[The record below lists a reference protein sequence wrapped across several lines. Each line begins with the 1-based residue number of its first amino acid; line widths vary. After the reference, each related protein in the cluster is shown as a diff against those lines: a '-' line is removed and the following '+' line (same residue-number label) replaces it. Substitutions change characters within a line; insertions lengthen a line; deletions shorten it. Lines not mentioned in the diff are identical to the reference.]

1 MSTTSRMS
9 KFVQQEKDHNQLVT
23 QTRNIKTDRLTARL
37 HHNIPEPVSPE
48 KIIKL
53 LKGKL

>member
-9 KFVQQEKDHNQLVT
+9 KFVQQQKDHNTLVT
-23 QTRNIKTDRLTARL
+23 QTRNIKIDRLMAKL
-37 HHNIPEPVSPE
+37 HHKIPEPVSPE

>member
-23 QTRNIKTDRLTARL
+23 QTRNIKTDRLMAKL
-37 HHNIPEPVSPE
+37 YHKVPEPVSPE

>member
-9 KFVQQEKDHNQLVT
+9 KFVQQEKDHNQLAT
-23 QTRNIKTDRLTARL
+23 QTRNIKTDRLTAKL